1 MIERENTRPT
11 LVECCAWFD
20 CFFVHAVGVLFP
32 ALFSH
37 PFLRAWQGWSCLLVL
52 VYSLVFLHPP
62 SFLSFSANQ
71 RTKLSLLPSKT
82 TTTMFACSSLAFL
95 LGVWNHS
102 GVFAATSGAGLW
114 SGTSLVRLHGRRSL
128 FGNQPNDFSCC
139 RLVPT
144 SGKQALD
151 DDALGGKWDGVVE
164 EKRKGK
170 RSENGV

>member
-32 ALFSH
+32 ALFFH

-102 GVFAATSGAGLW
+102 GVFAATSGAGLVW
-114 SGTSLVRLHGRRSL
+114 NFTRTTTRKEVFVWKPTQRLFL
-128 FGNQPNDFSCC
+128 
-139 RLVPT
+139 LPT
-144 SGKQALD
+144 CTYVWQASS
-151 DDALGGKWDGVVE
+151 
-164 EKRKGK
+164 R
-170 RSENGV
+170 

>member
-62 SFLSFSANQ
+62 SFLSFFCKPKNEVVTFTFKNYNDHVCLLFTCFSARSLESFWRFRSNERCGTVVWNFTRTTTRKEVFVWKPTQ
-71 RTKLSLLPSKT
+71 RLFLLPT
-82 TTTMFACSSLAFL
+82 CTYVWQASS
-95 LGVWNHS
+95 
-102 GVFAATSGAGLW
+102 
-114 SGTSLVRLHGRRSL
+114 R
-128 FGNQPNDFSCC
+128 
-139 RLVPT
+139 
-144 SGKQALD
+144 
-151 DDALGGKWDGVVE
+151 
-164 EKRKGK
+164 
-170 RSENGV
+170 